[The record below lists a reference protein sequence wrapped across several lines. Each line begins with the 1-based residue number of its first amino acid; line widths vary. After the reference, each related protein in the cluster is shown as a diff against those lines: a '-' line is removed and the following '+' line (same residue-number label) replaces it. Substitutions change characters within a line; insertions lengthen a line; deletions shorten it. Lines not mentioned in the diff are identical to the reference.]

1 VFLRP
6 TRADFADTGCASSSL
21 LTRDV
26 KMRAAACRSRAD
38 RGWLLSRWGDLDHAG
53 HRRCST
59 VHGEARRT
67 ARQQVALSIRAG
79 FRELR
84 LAGDRR
90 QGALVPISP
99 AKTVLAAS
107 RWARRAARRLRV
119 SHIRRSQGSAGRYG
133 SAGRRAAGPARS
145 AWRYRGATPPRLPPG
160 PRYSKAA
167 PG

>member
-6 TRADFADTGCASSSL
+6 MRADFGDTGCASSSL

-38 RGWLLSRWGDLDHAG
+38 QGWLLRRRGALDHAG

-59 VHGEARRT
+59 VHGKARR
-67 ARQQVALSIRAG
+67 APRGSRWLCRSRAG
-79 FRELR
+79 FRVLR
-84 LAGDRR
+84 PAGDRR
-90 QGALVPISP
+90 QRALVPISP
-99 AKTVLAAS
+99 VKTVLAS
-107 RWARRAARRLRV
+107 RWTRRATRRSRV
-119 SHIRRSQGSAGRYG
+119 SHIQRSQGSAGLHG
-133 SAGRRAAGPARS
+133 SAGRRVARPARS
-145 AWRYRGATPPRLPPG
+145 AWRYLGATPPRLPPG